1 LKFVLIPFNNQKT
14 DVMKKIAIY
23 ALTCC
28 LSLIGSQLFAQA
40 QTACNNKTAPEVQSG
55 FYSVSEIGA
64 TIWTPAPPMAV
75 QAVGLPNVEYLV
87 VKKTCALDSARTA
100 CEQTA
105 GGGWVIL
112 GSDADGIFDPAT
124 ISRYGVSITAGDTF
138 GVVAVGYDLTQV
150 KGLLNR
156 ILTGTITGTT
166 NGCCAL
172 FELDATTRGFCD
184 TLGTLGIDSQDD
196 VNNLTDVLTVF
207 DAFTDA
213 QLSVPGLL
221 EYMGLVNGYAGLLSN
236 AGCGTTVDGVILC
249 YGMNPNAI
257 YWYKAAN
264 NVAVEQFS
272 PVAELAMYPNPTSG
286 DVTLQLSTEKA
297 TDVSVNIYN
306 ALGVKV
312 SSENLGLIE
321 GTYTYNAATAGFAAG
336 MYIVE
341 ITDGK
346 NSQTQKLTVR

>member
-1 LKFVLIPFNNQKT
+1 
-14 DVMKKIAIY
+14 M
-23 ALTCC
+23 
-28 LSLIGSQLFAQA
+28 GSQLFAQP
-40 QTACNNKTAPEVQSG
+40 QTACNGKTAPEVQSG
-55 FYSVSEIGA
+55 FYTTSEIGA
-64 TIWTPAPPMAV
+64 TIWTPAPPMQTA
-75 QAVGLPNVEYLV
+75 AVGLPNVEYLI
-87 VKKTCALDSARTA
+87 VKKTCALDSARTS
-100 CEQTA
+100 CDTTA

-138 GVVAVGYDLTQV
+138 GVVAVGYDLAQV

-156 ILTGTITGTT
+156 ILTGTITGTS

-184 TLGTLGIDSQDD
+184 TLGNLGIDSQDD
-196 VNNLTDVLTVF
+196 INNLTDVLTVF

-213 QLSVPGLL
+213 QLSVPSLL
-221 EYMGLVNGYAGLLSN
+221 NYMGLVNGYASLLSN

-264 NVAVEQFS
+264 NVSVEQFS

-297 TDVSVNIYN
+297 TDVAVNIFN
-306 ALGVKV
+306 SLGVKV
-312 SSENLGLIE
+312 SSQNLGLIE
-321 GTYTYNAATAGFAAG
+321 GERTFALPTSGFAAG
-336 MYIVE
+336 MYIIE
-341 ITDGK
+341 LTDGK
-346 NSQTQKLTVR
+346 NSQTQKLIVR